1 MRKDYSKLCE
11 LYDKLFDENQKN
23 KEELEKKEKN
33 LKNVEAFYQAEINS
47 LKKKLGQQKLPPMKF
62 MGKKNE
68 RKLNVDK
75 KSSNNKENEKG
86 QEKMSS

>member
-1 MRKDYSKLCE
+1 M
-11 LYDKLFDENQKN
+11 
-23 KEELEKKEKN
+23 
-33 LKNVEAFYQAEINS
+33 EAFYQAEINS

-86 QEKMSS
+86 QEKMSSDKLPKQGCWHRSKILKKEL